1 MGLKYVI
8 EQNTQAGTT
17 LRAEVLQEGFI
28 GVPVQLQFVR
38 DGAIWE
44 VTGPDRDRVYK
55 PLLPSTLHLLVYDPD
70 GSLDKE
76 LAAAARG
83 EYTVLVTENGSTV
96 FKGIVTP
103 NTDRQA
109 LNSFE
114 HETRIVATCGLS
126 MLQDIPFVAGDGKFF
141 EGDMSV
147 ASIICSC
154 LDKLGL
160 GLDVLI
166 ASPWYLPGF
175 VLADPMLEKVFIDA
189 GAFIDG
195 DGYPISCEQ
204 VLTDIATCFHLQV
217 RQSTGAWHVVER
229 NQLFSGSFMRAR
241 YRNGAYV
248 GVGMFN
254 PAVSITAAAA
264 REWRARTDRQ
274 PLIAARKSIAVAYE
288 HGDIP
293 PLISNGTFGALLR
306 GETGGEVTG
315 PGIYPGRD
323 QRGGERRGEYRGG
336 IGGSWRREGG
346 SGRGFIGRYDQ
357 DTPQE
362 RYVKHWFRENGSQNI
377 IIEPQAGPEG
387 SNAATLKPC
396 YWFPSIYSGDPRD
409 LPHES
414 LTNTGR
420 RFVSDGNSTSIHST
434 VWTYLEGNR
443 GTASGVV
450 TFPVYYEVKI
460 KSGSLTYWLGDDSQ
474 WHDERTYIS
483 FGKRSDQQWRGV
495 TLDVWHAHEI
505 TSAPVPAGMW
515 TFEIVLHSVFEA
527 IQIKDAINEARVSV
541 HKWAS
546 IVPEVRIGETVAPTA
561 TVIVARDANAR
572 NPRSA
577 ELGVRF
583 GDAPVVGM
591 LSSLHHS
598 NGLPTG
604 DWKVGP
610 YGSGEQP
617 SGLSHTHLLAREM
630 FLEQGENVPVYEAEH
645 TREMP
650 RCWPHQVYEIDGVR
664 YQVAHVSYNLLRSTQ
679 SGSYVTV
686 KLFQEA
692 PTTDILSEEGA
703 FSTLG
708 GLGDAATRMFVLY
721 SNDVYNRALQ
731 NPIAKTTAVIPAGEV
746 TELQVEVLTPIEA
759 KNGLILIS
767 TDGRYYQFA
776 AAANV
781 APGDT
786 VLPIGVYDE
795 ETDTLTPGFT
805 VDATVDYPAGIYPRT
820 AEIKSL
826 LIQTRDAIGLII
838 GLGALALVGEDV
850 EGEVS
855 SIPLEGPL
863 RADVRDGTEL
873 VLQGLMGE
881 ENQYIIARECEQG
894 AMELPIHR
902 QYVKAK
908 RGQAIKLDLATLMT
922 YLYVRPGEIQMGVE
936 EERKNRGIT
945 ALTADAIG
953 SGITELQIEPLK
965 GRIAEGSILNLTHPK
980 TGIIQHAVVSSDH
993 DAGENILKIH
1003 PETLDMPAGAGIDLA
1018 GYYIGS
1024 QFIMQRD
1031 EINMKVSSDQA
1042 RATWEKSGETK
1053 SLTVL
1058 TAPANNTTT
1067 IQVAPLPEILP
1078 AGSRLKLFFYDLLGL
1093 SLFRTLDVTTQTEAA
1108 KDAQQI
1114 VLTAPVTAPQG
1125 ALVFY
1130 TEGQMLVR
1138 LRQAEAG
1145 IQVLDNQVTQHAST
1159 INSIFYELDDIID
1172 DVDDLKGE
1180 AWLLDNRITSAE
1192 GRITTSESAID
1203 QRVTKAVFNTAMLG
1217 GPVGKT
1223 RVAYSGNRTSILIDP
1238 ILEGDAGLAYSLRR
1252 GQVVMIVDAN
1262 GRSASY
1268 ARLTANVIAGATTL
1282 SIEDPK
1288 IPGQPAQIYAA
1299 AGSTVYG
1306 FTAEPEIER
1315 TSLNLSLDG
1324 IDVEA
1329 KLFKSNDWDGTVDS
1343 SGKITQVGTRGWCL
1357 SGGGDADITG
1367 TLHAGQGAITIG
1379 NDGQFIKVGTYH
1391 SPTATKVRW
1400 ESEHGT
1406 KHLHVYG
1413 GFQSAVPMD
1422 SMAAIESPSLYLG
1435 DPSAGAIIRVDAD
1448 MRFYRNVGFYGATPI
1463 PKPTVTGTKSG
1474 ISALASLITQLK
1486 NLGLITDNTT

>member
-1 MGLKYVI
+1 MAWASKYSYEFTSRQGESFEVCIEDESGAPNTVLIPSTIQHTSVRWSANEDDEFSPFAPSEAVIQFHDTAARALMSDVLAATTRSHRVHIKRNGSTYWKGYLKPDEISEPEDWFTNGTISAIDGIGLLENEPYADPSTQALYEGRATVLSVIVDILSRLSLGLEIHVSMNWYPDGVTTNNNPLAHVYVDRAVFRDRGTEKEPDQPVTCFAVLEQLMRRFGLQLCQCEGVWRIIQVPLKRSGLYTVWRYSAAGALIGTYTTSPRTVTVTDEETVRSEAMQGGKRAYDAVQVDYVHGAVGSLVQNPGFEIKKETKVTYVESPGSPGNYERIEEEVVTAPGWEKQGNAYYHSVSEGDFGASLPVIVIEPILQVIGTKLPAPEQLPGPNDYVHQESAVEIGVGADNRITYTSDVYLKLKYDPLQPDYKPPARAYYKPYWVKDQI
-8 EQNTQAGTT
+8 QLRGASQTYYLNPNGSWSTSPAWLITRITPEQWNHIRLDSDPLPVDGKVYILVGPAYEEKSYTSDIWGPTNWETYGLSVMRDNVRIWPVFADGTVD
-17 LRAEVLQEGFI
+17 AEATKTICYVSRKSPSI
-28 GVPVQLQFVR
+28 R
-38 DGAIWE
+38 E
-44 VTGPDRDRVYK
+44 VTLMIGDGPTKAHTSYLSLANGNFTRNWGVGGPNNYTLDELLSHAMLKAMRQVRRTHETTYFDLSDPLEYTDTLIRSGTAYAPYSLTRD
-55 PLLPSTLHLLVYDPD
+55 LQ
-70 GSLDKE
+70 
-76 LAAAARG
+76 LAAASGLWVRCREDAFAPDYDVTRSAQRAGWFTGAG
-83 EYTVLVTENGSTV
+83 EG
-96 FKGIVTP
+96 
-103 NTDRQA
+103 A
-109 LNSFE
+109 
-114 HETRIVATCGLS
+114 A
-126 MLQDIPFVAGDGKFF
+126 
-141 EGDMSV
+141 
-147 ASIICSC
+147 
-154 LDKLGL
+154 
-160 GLDVLI
+160 LI
-166 ASPWYLPGF
+166 A
-175 VLADPMLEKVFIDA
+175 
-189 GAFIDG
+189 
-195 DGYPISCEQ
+195 
-204 VLTDIATCFHLQV
+204 LQ
-217 RQSTGAWHVVER
+217 QNT
-229 NQLFSGSFMRAR
+229 SFFGPFAR
-241 YRNGAYV
+241 H
-248 GVGMFN
+248 
-254 PAVSITAAAA
+254 I
-264 REWRARTDRQ
+264 
-274 PLIAARKSIAVAYE
+274 
-288 HGDIP
+288 
-293 PLISNGTFGALLR
+293 
-306 GETGGEVTG
+306 
-315 PGIYPGRD
+315 
-323 QRGGERRGEYRGG
+323 
-336 IGGSWRREGG
+336 
-346 SGRGFIGRYDQ
+346 
-357 DTPQE
+357 
-362 RYVKHWFRENGSQNI
+362 
-377 IIEPQAGPEG
+377 
-387 SNAATLKPC
+387 
-396 YWFPSIYSGDPRD
+396 
-409 LPHES
+409 
-414 LTNTGR
+414 
-420 RFVSDGNSTSIHST
+420 
-434 VWTYLEGNR
+434 
-443 GTASGVV
+443 
-450 TFPVYYEVKI
+450 
-460 KSGSLTYWLGDDSQ
+460 
-474 WHDERTYIS
+474 
-483 FGKRSDQQWRGV
+483 GV
-495 TLDVWHAHEI
+495 T
-505 TSAPVPAGMW
+505 
-515 TFEIVLHSVFEA
+515 
-527 IQIKDAINEARVSV
+527 
-541 HKWAS
+541 
-546 IVPEVRIGETVAPTA
+546 
-561 TVIVARDANAR
+561 
-572 NPRSA
+572 
-577 ELGVRF
+577 
-583 GDAPVVGM
+583 
-591 LSSLHHS
+591 
-598 NGLPTG
+598 
-604 DWKVGP
+604 
-610 YGSGEQP
+610 
-617 SGLSHTHLLAREM
+617 RE
-630 FLEQGENVPVYEAEH
+630 
-645 TREMP
+645 
-650 RCWPHQVYEIDGVR
+650 
-664 YQVAHVSYNLLRSTQ
+664 
-679 SGSYVTV
+679 
-686 KLFQEA
+686 
-692 PTTDILSEEGA
+692 
-703 FSTLG
+703 
-708 GLGDAATRMFVLY
+708 
-721 SNDVYNRALQ
+721 
-731 NPIAKTTAVIPAGEV
+731 VIPAGV
-746 TELQVEVLTPIEA
+746 QTQIPIAEMDEA
-759 KNGLILIS
+759 LIDAGDLILIV
-767 TDGRYYQFA
+767 DPNLEVYQVRA
-776 AAANV
+776 AADQNAGDLFLQIEDPDS
-781 APGDT
+781 PG
-786 VLPIGVYDE
+786 VGYNFPQI
-795 ETDTLTPGFT
+795 
-805 VDATVDYPAGIYPRT
+805 VDYPAYLYITGQKLLTIARFGERGFKLSVGI
-820 AEIKSL
+820 
-826 LIQTRDAIGLII
+826 DAI
-838 GLGALALVGEDV
+838 ALVGADV
-850 EGEVS
+850 EGEVT

-863 RADVRDGTEL
+863 RADVREGTEL
-873 VLQGLMGE
+873 VIQDVLNR

-936 EERKNRGIT
+936 EERKGKGIT

-980 TGIIQHAVVSSDH
+980 TGIIQHAVVSRDH

-1003 PETLDMPAGAGIDLA
+1003 PETLDMPAGTGIDLA

-1078 AGSRLKLFFYDLLGL
+1078 AGSKLKLFFYDLVGL

-1180 AWLLDNRITSAE
+1180 TWLLDNRITSAE
-1192 GRITTSESAID
+1192 GRITVAENEIS
-1203 QRVTKAVFNTAMLG
+1203 QRVTKATFNTAMLG

-1238 ILEGDAGLAYSLRR
+1238 ILEGDTGLAYSLRR

-1406 KHLHVYG
+1406 KHLHIYG

-1435 DPSAGAIIRVDAD
+1435 DPGAGAIIRVDANT
-1448 MRFYRNVGFYGATPI
+1448 RFYRNVGFYGAAPI
-1463 PKPTVTGTKSG
+1463 EKPTVTGTKSG
-1474 ISALASLITQLK
+1474 ISALASLITQLA